1 MFVLLQR
8 QEINYNF
15 HKNFDKQNYNCYFAV
30 LKTSLMLKN
39 VSKIIGLLVL
49 ILSMNCARRG
59 TITGGL
65 KDSLAPVVVQSLPK
79 NFSTNFKGKII
90 KISFDEYVKIKNLNK
105 QLIVSPPMKNQIE
118 VTPYTASKELSIKI
132 RDTLKPNTT
141 YSFNFGNS
149 IEDNNENNP
158 LKQFKFVFSTGAAID
173 SLKLSVNAKDAF
185 ERKVTNFVSV
195 FLYEI
200 TEKYNDS
207 VVYKQLPRY
216 VANTLDSLKT
226 VTFENLREG
235 KYRLVAVK
243 DLNSNNKFDPKTE
256 KIGFVKEF
264 VSVPNEGSFE
274 LKLFK
279 ETLPF
284 KIANLSQVSGNKL
297 IAGFE
302 GDYKDLKTEIKKN
315 NQKQD
320 FIITKFPKKDSLQI
334 WIKAQK
340 NDSLNFEFSKNKYEK
355 KFAIKFK
362 NQKKDTLQFTAEQS
376 DVVLFRDDYT
386 IDASRPLSKF
396 DISKMVLLNKDSVS
410 QKFKMEYDDWN
421 QKVKIIFE
429 KQELEK
435 YKLKIFP
442 GAITDFYDTK
452 NDSLIFKFST
462 KRTSDYGNL
471 RVKLENV
478 KRFPIILQITNQNGE
493 LIASQSSDKN
503 TALNFDLV
511 EPNKFVLR
519 LIYDDNNN
527 GIWDSGSFLQ
537 LKQPEEVV
545 YFPNSIDVRANW
557 DWEQIFDL
565 K

>member
-519 LIYDDNNN
+519 LIYDDNKN

-537 LKQPEEVV
+537 LKQPEEVI

>member
-1 MFVLLQR
+1 
-8 QEINYNF
+8 
-15 HKNFDKQNYNCYFAV
+15 
-30 LKTSLMLKN
+30 MLKN

-65 KDSLAPVVVQSLPK
+65 KDTLAPVVIQSLPK
-79 NFSTNFKGKII
+79 NFSTYFKGKII

-118 VTPYTASKELSIKI
+118 VTPYTASKELIIKI

-158 LKQFKFVFSTGAAID
+158 LKQYKFVFSTGAAID
-173 SLKLSVNAKDAF
+173 SLKLNVNAKDAF
-185 ERKVTNFVSV
+185 DRKVTNFVSV

-207 VVYKQLPRY
+207 VVYKQIPRY

-264 VSVPNEGSFE
+264 VSVPNEGNFE

-284 KIANLSQVSGNKL
+284 KIASLNQVSGNKL

-302 GDYKDLKTEIKKN
+302 GEYKDLKTKIKKN
-315 NQKQD
+315 NQQQD

-340 NDSLNFEFSKNKYEK
+340 NDSLNFEFSQNKFEK
-355 KFAIKFK
+355 KYALKFK

-410 QKFKMEYDDWN
+410 QKFKMEYDTWN

-452 NDSLIFKFST
+452 NDSLVFQFST

-471 RVKLENV
+471 RIKLENV
-478 KRFPIILQITNQNGE
+478 KRFPVIVQITNQNGE

-503 TALNFDLV
+503 TSLNFDLV

-519 LIYDDNNN
+519 LIYDDNKN
-527 GIWDSGSFLQ
+527 GIWDSGSFLE
-537 LKQPEEVV
+537 LKQPEEVI

>member
-65 KDSLAPVVVQSLPK
+65 KDSLAPIVVQSLPK

-284 KIANLSQVSGNKL
+284 KIANLNQVSGNKL

-410 QKFKMEYDDWN
+410 QKFKMDYDN
-421 QKVKIIFE
+421 LNLKVKIIFE

-519 LIYDDNNN
+519 LIYDDNKN